1 MEGGHG
7 EGQRKDFG
15 IKIIIEEIPHQVRD
29 DATGDDIMKRFI
41 SILTLIMAFLPE
53 SKANI
58 PAETIMA
65 QPAVNEVKSDQAS
78 DRTISGTVKEAGT
91 DEPIIGAILKLG
103 EDYLWTT
110 SDIDGNFRFENVQKG
125 DYTLETSCLGY
136 VSATTEV
143 KAGARNIVIIL
154 SQNTLALD
162 EVVVTAQKAKDG
174 LSSSHNL
181 GRDALNHLQISNMTD
196 IAALLPGGKTSNP
209 DLTNANTFSLREG
222 GSTTGNA
229 AFGTAVEVDGV
240 RIGNNASFG
249 EMGGVDTRSVAVEN
263 IESIEVITGVPS
275 AEYGDLNSGMVRINT
290 RKGRTPTN
298 ITFSVNPMTY
308 QASVSKV
315 IDLQKDNGVLNISA
329 EWARA
334 IKKLISPYE
343 SYTRTG
349 ITLGYSNNIAK
360 GLRLEAGFTGNIGG
374 MNSKDDPDA
383 FSGQYQK
390 ERDNVLRGN
399 IALSWQLNKSWI
411 TNLKFDASVSF
422 NDNLHHFHK
431 YESYASNQPSVHAE
445 QTGYFLADR
454 LPLTYFSDQIIDSKE
469 LDAAASLKYSW
480 HKRWDD
486 IKSNLKAGVQWKANG
501 NTGEGEYYQDP
512 SLAANGYRPRPYSQY
527 PFMRNTSAYI
537 EEHLTIPIAQTK
549 FEVTAGLRLENVYI
563 KNSLYKNKTTLSPR
577 FNARWEFN
585 ENIAVRGG
593 WGVTEKLPSYFIL
606 YPKQEYRD
614 IQTFGFSHGDKTS
627 YVYYTQPFTV
637 TYNPD
642 LKWQR
647 NRNSEIGI
655 DAEFAGLKMNLTG
668 FYNITK
674 GPYNF
679 LNVYEPYSYNIL
691 QRPADF
697 TMPADPQI
705 TVDEQTGMVYIRG
718 NDDEYWTPMD
728 VKVTDRTFAKST
740 KQNNGADVKR
750 AGVELVME
758 FPEIRAIRT
767 KFRLDASYT
776 YTKYQNEQ
784 LSAYY
789 QNGWSHTSLPDR
801 SYQYVGI
808 YANGGSNNAV
818 SNGKITN
825 NMDANVTAITHI
837 PQARII
843 ITCRLEMSLLRRS
856 RNLSEYD
863 GKAYAYTVSETS
875 NNPTG
880 GDIYAGNSYTA
891 VRPVSYMDLDGN
903 IHPYTDAEAADPAF
917 ANLILKSAN
926 AYTFA
931 LDGYGPYMSANL
943 SITKEI
949 GDHVSLSFF
958 ANNFTNS
965 RPYVKSLA
973 TGVGAIFTPAFYY
986 GLTCRLKF

>member
-1 MEGGHG
+1 M
-7 EGQRKDFG
+7 
-15 IKIIIEEIPHQVRD
+15 P
-29 DATGDDIMKRFI
+29 
-41 SILTLIMAFLPE
+41 
-53 SKANI
+53 KAHS
-58 PAETIMA
+58 
-65 QPAVNEVKSDQAS
+65 QPSANVIA
-78 DRTISGTVKEAGT
+78 GTVKEAGT
-91 DEPIIGAILKLG
+91 DEPIIGVIIRLG

-110 SDIDGNFRFENVQKG
+110 TDAEGKFLLEDVQEG
-125 DYTLETSCLGY
+125 DYILEASCLGY
-136 VSATTEV
+136 VSATLGV
-143 KAGARNIVIIL
+143 KSGTKDIKISL
-154 SQNTLALD
+154 SQNSLAID

-181 GRDALNHLQISNMTD
+181 SRDALNHLQLSNMTD

-209 DLTNANTFSLREG
+209 DLTAENTFSLREG

-249 EMGGVDTRSVAVEN
+249 SMGGVDTRSIAVEN

-275 AEYGDLNSGMVRINT
+275 AEYGDLNSGMVKINT

-298 ITFSVNPMTY
+298 ITFSVNPRTY
-308 QASVSKV
+308 QASASKG

-349 ITLGYSNNIAK
+349 LTLGYSNNFAK
-360 GLRLEAGFTGNIGG
+360 GLRFEAGFTGNIGG

-383 FSGQYQK
+383 FSGQYTK

-399 IALSWQLNKSWI
+399 VALSWQINKPWI
-411 TNLKFDASVSF
+411 TNLKFDASVNF
-422 NDNLHHFHK
+422 NDNLYQFHK
-431 YESYASNQPSVHAE
+431 YETNASNLPAVHAE
-445 QTGYFLADR
+445 TSGYYLAER

-469 LDAAASLKYSW
+469 LDFSASVKYNW
-480 HKRWDD
+480 HKRWDG
-486 IKSNLKAGVQWKANG
+486 IKSTLKAGVQWKANG
-501 NTGEGEYYQDP
+501 NIGEGEYYKDP

-527 PFMRNTSAYI
+527 PFMHNISAYA
-537 EEHLTIPIAQTK
+537 EEHLTLPIAQTK
-549 FEVTAGLRLENVYI
+549 LEITAGLRLENVSI

-577 FNARWEFN
+577 FNARWE
-585 ENIAVRGG
+585 ITDGLAVRGG
-593 WGVTEKLPSYFIL
+593 WGITEKLPSYFIL

-614 IQTFGFSHGDKTS
+614 IQTFGFSHGDKSS
-627 YVYYTQPFTV
+627 YVYYTQPYTV

-647 NRNSEIGI
+647 NRNSEIGV
-655 DAEFAGLKMNLTG
+655 DAEFGGLKMNLTG
-668 FYNITK
+668 FYNVTV

-679 LNVYEPYSYNIL
+679 LNVYEPYSYHIL
-691 QRPADF
+691 QRPAGF
-697 TMPADPQI
+697 TMPSDPSI

-718 NDDEYWTPMD
+718 NEDEYWTPME

-740 KQNNGADVKR
+740 KQNNGADMKR
-750 AGVELVME
+750 AGAELVLE
-758 FPEIRAIRT
+758 FPEIQAIRT
-767 KFRLDASYT
+767 KFRFDASYT
-776 YTKYQNEQ
+776 YTKYLNDQ
-784 LSAYY
+784 LAAYY

-808 YANGGSNNAV
+808 YANGGSSNPV
-818 SNGKITN
+818 SNGRITN
-825 NMDANVTAITHI
+825 NIDANITAITHI
-837 PQARII
+837 PQVRLI

-856 RNLSEYD
+856 SSLSEYE
-863 GKAYAYTVSETS
+863 GKSYAFTVSETGKT
-875 NNPTG
+875 PTG

-891 VRPVSYMDLDGN
+891 VYPVSYMDLDGN
-903 IHPYTDAEAADPAF
+903 VHPFTEAEAVDPAF
-917 ANLILKSAN
+917 ANLILKSNN

-949 GDHVSLSFF
+949 GDHISLSFF

-973 TGVGAIFTPAFYY
+973 TGVGAIFTPVFYY

>member
-1 MEGGHG
+1 
-7 EGQRKDFG
+7 
-15 IKIIIEEIPHQVRD
+15 
-29 DATGDDIMKRFI
+29 
-41 SILTLIMAFLPE
+41 MAFLPE
-53 SKANI
+53 VEGQPSAG
-58 PAETIMA
+58 AVMRQEA
-65 QPAVNEVKSDQAS
+65 QNVIAGS
-78 DRTISGTVKEAGT
+78 VKEAKT
-91 DEPIIGAILKLG
+91 DEPVIGAIIRLG
-103 EDYLWTT
+103 EDYLWTST
-110 SDIDGNFRFENVQKG
+110 DNEGRFMFEDVQKG
-125 DYTLETSCLGY
+125 DYILEISCLGY
-136 VSATTEV
+136 VTSTIQAHSGTQ
-143 KAGARNIVIIL
+143 NL
-154 SQNTLALD
+154 SITLHQNSLALD

-181 GRDALNHLQISNMTD
+181 GRDALNHLQLSNMTD

-209 DLTNANTFSLREG
+209 DLTSAETFSLREG

-229 AFGTAVEVDGV
+229 AFGTAGEVDGV

-249 EMGGVDTRSVAVEN
+249 DMGGGDTRSVAVEN

-275 AEYGDLNSGMVRINT
+275 AEYGDLNSGMVKINT

-298 ITFSVNPMTY
+298 ITFSVNPRTY
-308 QASVSKV
+308 QASASKG
-315 IDLQKDNGVLNISA
+315 IDLQKDNGVLNVSA

-399 IALSWQLNKSWI
+399 LALSWQLNKPWI
-411 TNLKFDASVSF
+411 TNLKFDASVNF
-422 NDNLHHFHK
+422 NDNLYHFHK

-469 LDAAASLKYSW
+469 LDIAASLKYSW

-501 NTGEGEYYQDP
+501 NTGEGEYYEDP

-527 PFMRNTSAYI
+527 PFMHNISAYA
-537 EEHLTIPIAQTK
+537 EEHLTFPVAGTK
-549 FEVTAGLRLENVYI
+549 FELTAGLRLENVTI

-585 ENIAVRGG
+585 ENIALRGG
-593 WGVTEKLPSYFIL
+593 WGITEKLPSYFIL

-614 IQTFGFSHGDKTS
+614 IQTFGFSHGAKTS
-627 YVYYTQPFTV
+627 YIYYTQPFTV

-647 NRNSEIGI
+647 NSNSEIGV
-655 DAEFAGLKMNLTG
+655 DAEFGGVKMNLTG
-668 FYNITK
+668 FYNVTK

-679 LNVYEPYSYNIL
+679 MNVYEPYSYNIL

-697 TMPADPQI
+697 VIPAEAQI
-705 TVDEQTGMVYIRG
+705 TVDHQTGMVYVRG
-718 NDDEYWTPMD
+718 NEDEYWTPMD

-740 KQNNGADVKR
+740 KQNNSADVKR
-750 AGVELVME
+750 AGAEIVLE
-758 FPEIRAIRT
+758 FPEIQAIRT

-776 YTKYQNEQ
+776 YTKYLNEQ

-789 QNGWSHTSLPDR
+789 QNGWSHTTLPDR

-808 YANGGSNNAV
+808 YANGGGSNAV
-818 SNGKITN
+818 ANGKITN
-825 NMDANVTAITHI
+825 NLDANITAITHI

-863 GKAYAYTVSETS
+863 GKTYAFTVSETS
-875 NNPTG
+875 NAPTG
-880 GDIYAGNSYTA
+880 NDVYAGNSYTA

-903 IHPYTDAEAADPAF
+903 IHPFTDAEAANPEF

-949 GDHVSLSFF
+949 GDHISLSFF